1 MKKLFVCFLIVLL
14 IFNLT
19 AFCEETK
26 IYTFPGER
34 VVFDF
39 SFSDNEDVITSDFYI
54 KPTGPAKLQ
63 INFKNADESF
73 TVNFKIVNKLT
84 KDIIYNSVVN
94 FISNGEDDIYQ
105 YIEIFPAQLKTNDEY
120 YIEISEPS
128 LKNAKGKIEI
138 IGSIELL
145 SEIGKLRNLG
155 IANDVGEGPY
165 QLVKRGEMAKLIA
178 QTLKMTSS
186 AAFYLP
192 EFSDVAKD
200 NPNYNYI
207 GLIEK
212 KGIADGYGNGNFK
225 PDENITYYEAVK
237 MIVCM
242 LGYKPEAEIKG
253 YPEGYLQT
261 ANKIGIILYP
271 GAEDRVINLDDISKI
286 LYKAIDTPLML
297 QTGFGAETQYEI
309 ADGVNNK
316 LMTIRNTYLATE

>member
-19 AFCEETK
+19 AFCEETV
-26 IYTFPGER
+26 IYTFPGED
-34 VVFDF
+34 VVFEY
-39 SFSDNEDVITSDFYI
+39 SFSDNKDVIRSDFLI
-54 KPTGPAKLQ
+54 KPSGPSVLGLNYEGISSNHNATIKLINKTTGENLFNDKVSILLEHRQEIMFYPADL
-63 INFKNADESF
+63 
-73 TVNFKIVNKLT
+73 KIDNEYYVE
-84 KDIIYNSVVN
+84 
-94 FISNGEDDIYQ
+94 ISN
-105 YIEIFPAQLKTNDEY
+105 PTV
-120 YIEISEPS
+120 
-128 LKNAKGKIEI
+128 KNAKGKITLS
-138 IGSIELL
+138 GSINML

-165 QLVKRGEMAKLIA
+165 QPVKRGEMAKLIA

-186 AAFYLP
+186 AAFCLP

>member
-1 MKKLFVCFLIVLL
+1 MKKIFVCFLIVLL

-63 INFKNADESF
+63 FNFKNPDESF
-73 TVNFKIVNKLT
+73 TVNFKIINKLT
-84 KDIIYNSVVN
+84 KDIIYNSVIN
-94 FISNGEDDIYQ
+94 FISNGENDTYQ

-128 LKNAKGKIEI
+128 LENAKGKIEI
-138 IGSIELL
+138 IGSIEML

-165 QLVKRGEMAKLIA
+165 QPVKRGEMAKIIS
-178 QTLKMTSS
+178 QTLKISYPGVS
-186 AAFYLP
+186 DFV
-192 EFSDVAKD
+192 DVAD
-200 NPNYNYI
+200 NVNSGYI
-207 GLIEK
+207 GLAQQMKIV
-212 KGIADGYGNGNFK
+212 DGYGDGLFMPEK
-225 PDENITYYEAVK
+225 EITYYEAVK

-242 LGYKPEAEIKG
+242 LGYRPVAEEEG
-253 YPEGYLQT
+253 YPYGYLKK
-261 ANKIGIILYP
+261 ANELGLILYP
-271 GAEDRVINLDDISKI
+271 NAQDRIINLDDISKI

-297 QTGFGAETQYEI
+297 QTGFGTESQYEI